1 MMKLNDLLADHQLYH
16 SEFQQDYLI
25 TARAGGTTYGQY
37 KQALRE
43 LFKRKRGLEELYSE
57 RELLIIDIE
66 ELEAMVSDDEF
77 EQRRNDVKL
86 KQKRGHIYDMD
97 KNIADTEREFK
108 RFYQQAVALN
118 GVIGELTEER
128 RRELDED
135 MWRYKIKEM
144 AAIDYM
150 SHGRLGNV
158 TIEMLKATPIEMRV
172 ELSKLILDPQ
182 NHQALINWYIGHEEE
197 TLQLNDAPDIKGL
210 IE

>member
-66 ELEAMVSDDEF
+66 ELEATTSDNEF
-77 EQRRNDVKL
+77 DQGRNDVKF
-86 KQKRGHIYDMD
+86 KQKRGHLYDMD
-97 KNIADTEREFK
+97 KNVADTEREFK
-108 RFYQQAVALN
+108 RFYQQAVALK

-135 MWRYKIKEM
+135 MWRYKIKERM
-144 AAIDYM
+144 
-150 SHGRLGNV
+150 
-158 TIEMLKATPIEMRV
+158 T
-172 ELSKLILDPQ
+172 SK
-182 NHQALINWYIGHEEE
+182 
-197 TLQLNDAPDIKGL
+197 
-210 IE
+210 